1 MLPGILNS
9 FEQFQNASTGL
20 KLSYYAISYKPFLG
34 LFNMTGIVNDG
45 QVPEAIGTPL
55 WTRLLLHPDT
65 HAPHS

>member
-55 WTRLLLHPDT
+55 
-65 HAPHS
+65 